1 MIITG
6 NNALRKPGGI
16 LMGMVTYKKG
26 LLYTQ
31 RIVEVKHPV
40 AQIETDILNYL
51 SQSNI
56 NIKGKFSDLGYANRM
71 RPGLNELLKYLV
83 NTNEKID
90 IVAFY
95 SFDHLRRDKRR
106 VNFMM
111 PRIKKYVEE
120 IIFIEN
126 DIGLHGEK
134 RLSLP
139 KFRRTL

>member
-1 MIITG
+1 
-6 NNALRKPGGI
+6 
-16 LMGMVTYKKG
+16 MGMETYKTG

-31 RIVEVKHPV
+31 RIAEVKLPV
-40 AQIETDILNYL
+40 ADIETEILTYL

-56 NIKGKFSDLGYANRM
+56 DILKKFSDLGYANRM

-111 PRIKKYVEE
+111 PRIKQYVEE

-126 DIGLHGEK
+126 DIGLYGRK
-134 RLSLP
+134 GLSLP
-139 KFRRTL
+139 DSVF